1 MMVKY
6 LIRRVI
12 LMIAILLL
20 VSMIIFALV
29 NILPGDPARLML
41 GQEASPQALAAL
53 REEMGL
59 NDPLYIQYIHWLIN
73 ILHGDFG
80 YSLRDHT
87 PVLDVL
93 LQKIPVTLELTV
105 FSFIIALLIAIP
117 VGILSATRRGKFSDY
132 VSTFLALS
140 GISLPSFWLGILL
153 IYFFAVKLHWFPPS
167 GYVPLSQNIGQS
179 LLLMVLPAVSLG
191 TRLSAELMRL
201 LRSSLLEVLQADYI
215 RTGYAKGLLERSVVI
230 GHALKNA
237 LIPVVTVGG
246 MQLATFFG
254 GAVITETI
262 FGIPGVGQLVV
273 NAILTRDFPVVQ
285 GAVLFM
291 AFMVVVINL
300 LVDIVYSIIDPRIK
314 LGEVSKG

>member
-1 MMVKY
+1 MVKY
-6 LIRRVI
+6 LVRRFV

-20 VSMIIFALV
+20 VSIIIFALV

-41 GQEASPQALAAL
+41 GQEASPEALAAL
-53 REEMGL
+53 RAEMGL
-59 NDPLYIQYIHWLIN
+59 NDPLYIQYIHWLNN

-87 PVLDVL
+87 PVLQVL
-93 LQKIPVTLELTV
+93 LQKIPVTLELTI
-105 FSFIIALLIAIP
+105 FSFIIAILIAIP
-117 VGILSATRRGKFSDY
+117 VGILSATRRGKLSDY
-132 VSTFLALS
+132 LTTFFALS

-167 GYVPLSQNIGQS
+167 GYVPLSENFGKS

-191 TRLSAELMRL
+191 TRLSAELTRM

-237 LIPVVTVGG
+237 LMPVITVGG
-246 MQLATFFG
+246 MQLAAFFG

-291 AFMVVVINL
+291 AFMVVFINL
-300 LVDIVYSIIDPRIK
+300 LVDIIYSVIDPRIK

>member
-1 MMVKY
+1 MVKY
-6 LIRRVI
+6 LVRRFV

-20 VSMIIFALV
+20 VSIIIFALV

-41 GQEASPQALAAL
+41 GQEASPEALAAL
-53 REEMGL
+53 RAEMGL
-59 NDPLYIQYIHWLIN
+59 NDPLYIQYVHWLAN

-87 PVLDVL
+87 PVLQVL
-93 LQKIPVTLELTV
+93 LQKIPVTLELTI
-105 FSFIIALLIAIP
+105 FSFIIAILIAIP
-117 VGILSATRRGKFSDY
+117 VGILSATRRGKLSDY
-132 VSTFLALS
+132 LTTFFALS

-153 IYFFAVKLHWFPPS
+153 IYFFAVKLNWFPPS
-167 GYVPLSQNIGQS
+167 GYVPLSENFGKS

-191 TRLSAELMRL
+191 TRLSAELTRM

-237 LIPVVTVGG
+237 LMPVITVGG
-246 MQLATFFG
+246 MQLAAFFG

-291 AFMVVVINL
+291 AFMVVFINL
-300 LVDIVYSIIDPRIK
+300 LVDIIYSIIDPRIK
-314 LGEVSKG
+314 LGEVSNG

>member
-1 MMVKY
+1 
-6 LIRRVI
+6 
-12 LMIAILLL
+12 MIAILLL
-20 VSMIIFALV
+20 VSIIIFALV

-41 GQEASPQALAAL
+41 GQEASPEALAAL
-53 REEMGL
+53 RAEMGL
-59 NDPLYIQYIHWLIN
+59 NDPLYIQYVHWLAN

-87 PVLDVL
+87 PVLQVL
-93 LQKIPVTLELTV
+93 LQKIPVTLELTI
-105 FSFIIALLIAIP
+105 FSFIIAILIAIP
-117 VGILSATRRGKFSDY
+117 VGILSATRRGKLSDY
-132 VSTFLALS
+132 LTTFFALS

-153 IYFFAVKLHWFPPS
+153 IYFFAVKLNWFPPS
-167 GYVPLSQNIGQS
+167 GYVPLSENFGKS

-191 TRLSAELMRL
+191 TRLSAELTRM

-237 LIPVVTVGG
+237 LMPVITVGG
-246 MQLATFFG
+246 MQLAAFFG

-291 AFMVVVINL
+291 AFMVVFINL
-300 LVDIVYSIIDPRIK
+300 LVDIIYSIIDPRIK
-314 LGEVSKG
+314 LGEVSNG